1 MIKEIS
7 SLPKGTQF
15 ISDTARI
22 LNILTLKSQ
31 PERHIYNHCSVLLLP
46 QLHLFSKILWN
57 KYILLYKQLFQEIKI
72 FLPGNF
78 FLSSD
83 LCLQLLDLDTTK
95 PLTVWITINCGKFW
109 KRWAYQ
115 TTWPASWETY
125 MQVRKQQ
132 LSCIVP
138 GLASRSIY
146 DILRI
151 SMPFSQIILDAWG
164 WCTGTTQRDG
174 MGREEGGGFRMGNT
188 CIPVVDSFRYLAKPI
203 QYCKV

>member
-115 TTWPASWETY
+115 TTWPASWETC

-132 LSCIVP
+132 LSCIEP
-138 GLASRSIY
+138 GLATRSIY

>member
-1 MIKEIS
+1 VIKEIS

-31 PERHIYNHCSVLLLP
+31 PERHIYNHCCVLLLP

-72 FLPGNF
+72 FLPKNF

-95 PLTVWITINCGKFW
+95 PLTVWITINFGKFW
-109 KRWAYQ
+109 KTWAYQ
-115 TTWPASWETY
+115 TTWPASWETC
-125 MQVRKQQ
+125 MQVRTQQ
-132 LSCIVP
+132 LLCIEP
-138 GLASRSIY
+138 GLATRSIY
-146 DILRI
+146 DILCI
-151 SMPFSQIILDAWG
+151 SMPFFQIILDAWG
-164 WCTGTTQRDG
+164 WCTGTTQRDD

-188 CIPVVDSFRYLAKPI
+188 CIPVVDSFRYFAKPI